1 MLVLTRK
8 AGETIWIG
16 EDVEII
22 ISEVKGEQVK
32 IAINAPRSIE
42 IIRGELR
49 QDISASNTEAAK
61 GNLDLLK
68 KKIMVNRAHQYAIS
82 RNLRNRSNT
91 FDSWVFFIDY

>member
-49 QDISASNTEAAK
+49 KDVSASNTEAALSNI
-61 GNLDLLK
+61 GLFK
-68 KKIMVNRAHQYAIS
+68 KKN
-82 RNLRNRSNT
+82 NE
-91 FDSWVFFIDY
+91 

>member
-1 MLVLTRK
+1 MLVLSRK

-16 EDVEII
+16 EDVEIT

-49 QDISASNTEAAK
+49 QDVSVANTEAALP
-61 GNLDLLK
+61 NLDLFK
-68 KKIMVNRAHQYAIS
+68 KN
-82 RNLRNRSNT
+82 NE
-91 FDSWVFFIDY
+91 

>member
-1 MLVLTRK
+1 MLILSRK

-32 IAINAPRSIE
+32 IGIRAPRNID

-49 QDISASNTEAAK
+49 QDISTSNTESVVK
-61 GNLDLLK
+61 NLSLFTNEN
-68 KKIMVNRAHQYAIS
+68 NRKQ
-82 RNLRNRSNT
+82 
-91 FDSWVFFIDY
+91 